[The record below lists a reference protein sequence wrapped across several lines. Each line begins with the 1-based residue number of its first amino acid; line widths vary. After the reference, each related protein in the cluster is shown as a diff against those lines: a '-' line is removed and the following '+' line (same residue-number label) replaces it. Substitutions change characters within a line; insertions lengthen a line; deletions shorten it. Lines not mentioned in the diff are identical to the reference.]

1 MIRSLILVLLCFTS
15 LFSLAQTEPT
25 SNDVVPTRIILILPS
40 ANITKINAVKTEF
53 AKYTEIKNSV
63 YVFQDHHALL
73 IEFNGLSNATLK
85 TYADVI
91 KVLSVSFNANEIF
104 IKVPTA
110 YSQIYADKDN
120 DENTITLK

>member
-1 MIRSLILVLLCFTS
+1 MF
-15 LFSLAQTEPT
+15 
-25 SNDVVPTRIILILPS
+25 
-40 ANITKINAVKTEF
+40 
-53 AKYTEIKNSV
+53 
-63 YVFQDHHALL
+63 FQDHHALL